1 VLLLRKSRSS
11 LIADSFDFHESV
23 VSRGWKALAMCDRTS
38 HILITVSLVFV
49 DTHLSKDRNSGT
61 GNRTKERRH
70 DPRQPEKILPRATAT
85 SRKISDRS
93 GKSKHRQTTQ
103 AHKPRPTGAHS
114 TKTST
119 SKSLPALV
127 AACS

>member
-1 VLLLRKSRSS
+1 VQTELKISALIETGGEKKTLR
-11 LIADSFDFHESV
+11 
-23 VSRGWKALAMCDRTS
+23 
-38 HILITVSLVFV
+38 

-61 GNRTKERRH
+61 GNETKERRY
-70 DPRQPEKILPRATAT
+70 DPRQAEKISPRATAT

-93 GKSKHRQTTQ
+93 GKHRQTTQ

-127 AACS
+127 AAKPERKNKALLKS